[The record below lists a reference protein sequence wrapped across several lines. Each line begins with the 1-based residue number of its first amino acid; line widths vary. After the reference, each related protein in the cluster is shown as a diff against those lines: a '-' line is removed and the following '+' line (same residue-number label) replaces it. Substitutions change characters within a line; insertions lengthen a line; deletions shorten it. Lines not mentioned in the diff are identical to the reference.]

1 MSPAFVHAAD
11 FHLGADFRRFGTA
24 AEKLRAAQ
32 WDAFTK
38 TLAFAASSE
47 AAFVLICGDLFDSRF
62 PRTDVAAQARAI
74 LARFSSKPIFIL
86 PGTHDYL
93 SDGSILDRDDFR
105 AGLSHVIILDG
116 RIQSPL
122 ILPEFNCRLYFA
134 ANRSNRSAVSPIA
147 GFLRGAADSF
157 HIGAAHGS
165 LQIGG
170 WNTAYDF
177 PINPREIG
185 RSGLDYL
192 ALGHWHR
199 YRRER
204 IGSTLVIY
212 PGTPQP
218 MGFSDPETGA
228 IMYVRLEPNGR
239 TSVERVPTGTISFTT
254 LNERI
259 YHPHQVKQL
268 LENAADPNK
277 VLKTAFTYS
286 DNFNE
291 PTKVAA
297 IVTSFA
303 PRFLFMV
310 NQDTPESIG
319 GFERP
324 DNPPAEAS
332 ALISG
337 FLAEL
342 NRLKAAD
349 SPERAGLYDK
359 AADLGTRLIRGDL

>member
-1 MSPAFVHAAD
+1 MSLAFVHAAD
-11 FHLGADFRRFGTA
+11 FHLGADLRRFGTT
-24 AEKLRAAQ
+24 AEKLRDAQ

-38 TLAFAASSE
+38 TLTFAVSSG

-62 PRTDVAAQARAI
+62 PRTEVAAKARAI
-74 LARFSSKPIFIL
+74 LARFPMTQVFIL

-93 SDGSILDRDDFR
+93 SEGSILEREDFR
-105 AGLSHVIILDG
+105 AGLPHVVILDG
-116 RIQSPL
+116 RTQSPL
-122 ILPEFNCRLYFA
+122 VLPEFNCRLYFS
-134 ANRSNRSAVSPIA
+134 ANRSNRSAVSPIV
-147 GFLRGAADSF
+147 GFLRGDADGF

-177 PINPREIG
+177 PISPREVE
-185 RSGLDYL
+185 RSRLDYL

-199 YRRER
+199 YRREQ

-228 IMYVRLEPNGR
+228 AVYVRLETNGS
-239 TSVERVPTGTISFTT
+239 TLIEQVPTGTVSFTT

-277 VLKTAFTYS
+277 ILKTAFTYS

-291 PTKVAA
+291 PTEVAA

-303 PRFLFMV
+303 PRFLLMV
-310 NQDTPESIG
+310 NQDVPESIG

-324 DNPPAEAS
+324 DTPPAEAS

-337 FLAEL
+337 FLTEL
-342 NRLKAAD
+342 NRLKTAD
-349 SPERAGLYDK
+349 SPERAGLYEK